1 MTYDPL
7 TGRYTPDPVKPSNF
21 TYGQGNP
28 LSNVYVP
35 PATAATTRATPGQFR
50 RAEDTSNA
58 GAPAYTPT
66 PLTETGEFVEQ
77 APVDDYVV
85 NPNNERQVLYK
96 GAPFNGMRNGIQFV
110 NGYRQDLYTPD
121 GKDRAPGTQTGLKT
135 EAQLAAEAAAAG
147 RQAERQSAYDLL
159 YSQFKQY
166 GLEALVEPLKGL
178 ITTGV
183 SPAEFTIKLRESE
196 PYKKRFAGNA
206 ARIQKGLRAL
216 SEEEYIALE
225 DQYQN
230 VMRNYGLPSSYYEKG
245 QYGVQP
251 GFVNLIAG
259 NVSASELESRVQ
271 KATDVLDKGP
281 KAYVDAIKQFYP
293 DISRGDL
300 LAYVL
305 DPDNALKKIESRIGA
320 AKIGGEYLRA
330 GLGTNVERAEFL
342 QREGVTAEAA
352 RQGAQA
358 VLDIAPRGAF
368 LGEIYQTGPYGQAQV
383 EEEVYGLAGATE
395 AKKLRNKLTEME
407 RASFSGGAGTA
418 QGAFGRDRALG
429 QGQI

>member
-1 MTYDPL
+1 MAYDPL

-35 PATAATTRATPGQFR
+35 PASTTRATPGQFR
-50 RAEDTSNA
+50 RAEDTSNQ

-66 PLTETGEFVEQ
+66 PLTETGEFVEAAVDPNAGFTSVGNQ
-77 APVDDYVV
+77 AFFQGKPY
-85 NPNNERQVLYK
+85 
-96 GAPFNGMRNGIQFV
+96 NGMRNGIQFI

-121 GKDRAPGTQTGLKT
+121 GKDREPGTKNGLKT
-135 EAQLAAEAAAAG
+135 EAQIAAEETAAG
-147 RQAERQSAYDLL
+147 RRAERQSAYDLL

-166 GLEALVEPLKGL
+166 GLESLVEPLKGL

-183 SPAEFTIKLRESE
+183 SPSEFTIKLRESDV
-196 PYKKRFAGNA
+196 YKKRFAGNA
-206 ARIQKGLRAL
+206 ARIQKGFRAL
-216 SEEEYIALE
+216 DEAEYIALE

-251 GFVNLIAG
+251 GFTNLIAG
-259 NVSASELESRVQ
+259 NVSASELEERVQ
-271 KATDVLDKGP
+271 RATDFMDKGP

-293 DISRGDL
+293 EISRGDL

-305 DPDNALKKIESRIGA
+305 DPENALTKINAKIGA

-330 GLGTNVERAEFL
+330 GLGTDVNRAEFL
-342 QREGVTAEAA
+342 QREGVTGEAA

-358 VLDIAPRGAF
+358 VLNLAPRGSMLAD
-368 LGEIYQTGPYGQAQV
+368 IYKTGPYGQAEV
-383 EEEVYGLAGATE
+383 EEEVYGLAGAAE
-395 AKKLRNKLTEME
+395 AKKLREKITKME
-407 RASFSGGAGTA
+407 NASFSGGAGTA
-418 QGAFGRDRALG
+418 QGALGRERAMG

>member
-1 MTYDPL
+1 MAYDPL
-7 TGRYTPDPVKPSNF
+7 TGRYTPDPVKPSTF

-35 PATAATTRATPGQFR
+35 PATATRATPGQFR

-66 PLTETGEFVEQ
+66 PLSETGEFVEA
-77 APVDDYVV
+77 APAPTDEYVI
-85 NPNNERQVLYK
+85 NPSNERQVLYK
-96 GAPFNGMRNGIQFV
+96 GMPFNGMRNGIQFV

-159 YSQFKQY
+159 YSQFKEY
-166 GLEALVEPLKGL
+166 GLESLVEPLKGL

-183 SPAEFTIKLRESE
+183 SPSEFTIKLRETDA
-196 PYKKRFAGNA
+196 YKKRFAGNA
-206 ARIQKGLRAL
+206 ARIQKGYRAL
-216 SEEEYIALE
+216 REDEYIALE

-245 QYGVQP
+245 EMGVQP
-251 GFVNLIAG
+251 GFTNLIAG
-259 NVSASELESRVQ
+259 NVSAAELESRVQ
-271 KATDVLDKGP
+271 LATDVLDKGP

-305 DPDNALKKIESRIGA
+305 DPEKALTKIQARIGA

-342 QREGVTAEAA
+342 QREGVTSEAA

-358 VLDIAPRGAF
+358 VLGLAPRGAF
-368 LGEIYQTGPYGQAQV
+368 LGEIYKTGPYGQEQV
-383 EEEVYGLAGATE
+383 EEEVYGLAGAAE
-395 AKKLRNKLTEME
+395 AKKLREKIIGME

-418 QGAFGRDRALG
+418 QGALGRERAMG